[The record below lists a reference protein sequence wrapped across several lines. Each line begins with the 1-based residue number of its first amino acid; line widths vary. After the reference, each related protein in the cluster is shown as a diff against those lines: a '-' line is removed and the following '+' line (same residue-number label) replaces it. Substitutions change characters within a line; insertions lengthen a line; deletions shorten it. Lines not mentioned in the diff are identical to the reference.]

1 MALAPDGV
9 PNTFFG
15 GVYSDFL
22 RTLLL
27 GTIAFL
33 YSPIARVDPFGY
45 DRRPERLAGSL
56 IAAAVGRC
64 RSAVSCQSKV

>member
-1 MALAPDGV
+1 MPITIGYQVGLGAIAFAPDGV

-33 YSPIARVDPFGY
+33 CSPIAHV
-45 DRRPERLAGSL
+45 
-56 IAAAVGRC
+56 VGTGTTGG
-64 RSAVSCQSKV
+64 RSFSQVA

>member
-1 MALAPDGV
+1 MPITTGYQLGLGVMAFAPDGV

-33 YSPIARVDPFGY
+33 CSPIARVVRNGTT
-45 DRRPERLAGSL
+45 G
-56 IAAAVGRC
+56 GRAF
-64 RSAVSCQSKV
+64 SQVA